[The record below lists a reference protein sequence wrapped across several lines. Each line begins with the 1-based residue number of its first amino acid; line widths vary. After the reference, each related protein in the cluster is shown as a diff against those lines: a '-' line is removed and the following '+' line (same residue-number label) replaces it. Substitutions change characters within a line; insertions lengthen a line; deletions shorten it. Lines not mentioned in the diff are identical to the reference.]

1 MSEVQSALD
10 SGEVQRLKKATS
22 ALDEATQPI
31 ATLLI
36 ERAMEDSLKRK
47 GIL

>member
-1 MSEVQSALD
+1 LD
-10 SGEVQRLKKATS
+10 SHDPKSLKKSTA

-36 ERAMEDSLKRK
+36 ERAMEDALRRK
-47 GIL
+47 GVL